1 MLLAFTS
8 IVLLSCSFFR
18 PRFGVKK
25 KPATD
30 QGGKV
35 RTAMS
40 YIELNTMVDWL
51 GRQFCVGMLRI
62 PISIWQLIK
71 FVSIGG
77 PKFIFPTLLKSQL
90 IGFYLLDFSPI
101 VFPLNC

>member
-1 MLLAFTS
+1 M
-8 IVLLSCSFFR
+8 
-18 PRFGVKK
+18 KK
-25 KPATD
+25 KSATN

-35 RTAMS
+35 RATIS

-71 FVSIGG
+71 FVSVGG
-77 PKFIFPTLLKSQL
+77 PKFNSSTFSKSQL

-101 VFPLNC
+101 VFPFELVT